1 MILADTSIWI
11 AHFRHGEPGLAGHLG
26 SGLILMHPW
35 VRGELACGNLK
46 DRESILADLDA
57 LPMANLA
64 ADSEVLAFIEKHRVW
79 GRGIGW
85 IDVHLL
91 VSALLSGCYLW
102 TLDTRLHAAA
112 RRFALLPP
120 RSARPS

>member
-11 AHFRHGEPGLAGHLG
+11 AHFRHGEPALADFLG
-26 SGLILMHPW
+26 SGLILMHPC
-35 VRGELACGNLK
+35 VHGELACGNLK
-46 DRESILADLDA
+46 DRESILADLAA

-64 ADSEVLAFIEKHRVW
+64 ADSEVLTFVEKYGLW

-91 VSALLSGCYLW
+91 VSALLSECHLW

-112 RRFALLPP
+112 REFALIPP
-120 RSARPS
+120 CRK